1 MRSCPSGL
9 WKPWDSWIWSEW
21 AAPLAFGRVSAPPLR
36 GVQTSGGA
44 GPCRRA
50 DSLRTRMWKKPGPRK
65 RGTHAS
71 GRKAEQKRG
80 TVQAGPGGPGTA
92 GSGVSGRLRLPL
104 GAYAPRRRAASKRPA
119 EPDLWGGE
127 FRRPGGEFLSRRWER
142 NQRIAGDA
150 ADGLRLRFAP
160 PRSIGPLSPDPI
172 TEDAYLS
179 GFTMV
184 PAREA

>member
-1 MRSCPSGL
+1 MGGSACLWARERPAAARRPNVWRSRTLPEGGFTPHEDVEETGSPEAWNTRFREKSGTKTRNCPSGP
-9 WKPWDSWIWSEW
+9 WRPWDSWIWSER
-21 AAPLAFGRVSAPPLR
+21 AAPLAFG
-36 GVQTSGGA
+36 
-44 GPCRRA
+44 
-50 DSLRTRMWKKPGPRK
+50 
-65 RGTHAS
+65 
-71 GRKAEQKRG
+71 
-80 TVQAGPGGPGTA
+80 
-92 GSGVSGRLRLPL
+92 
-104 GAYAPRRRAASKRPA
+104 RAASKRPA